1 MHKKL
6 KKWIVWGA
14 MLLVAG
20 GSFAATSQPDFLLGK
35 NIQILFNMF
44 RDVSLFYVDS
54 VDADRLLENAAA
66 GMVSELDPYT
76 ELIPEKEMAD
86 FEIQATGKYAGIG
99 AIIRKSGDYVMIA
112 QPYKNFPADKAGL
125 VVGDV
130 IVAINGES
138 IKGYDATKVSD
149 MLKGTP
155 GTSVKLT
162 VEKLLTGEQEEVEI
176 KRERIVISGVPY
188 YGVIDGNVGYI
199 LHNDFSEDCSQD
211 VLAAFEALKKQGIT
225 SLIID
230 LRGNGGGILQ
240 EAVKILSMFVP
251 KGTTVVSMKGRSE
264 DSNEKF
270 VTTTDPV
277 DTEIPIAVL
286 VNSMTASAAEIVSG
300 ALQDLDRAVLVGQRT
315 FGKGLVQ
322 VTRPLGYNAYL
333 KVTTAKYYIP
343 SGRCIQSVDYAHR
356 NEDGSVGMVPDSL
369 IKEYKTV
376 AGRKV
381 YDGGGIM
388 PDVRLDPNYTSIFTM
403 SLYAKGY
410 SWADM
415 TSVVDS
421 VDRGEF
427 AKNLRPF
434 ADLSPIE
441 AFLEQYLEG
450 DFSSLALPFACCA
463 TDGGSNECVVLRE
476 GKLARA
482 LTASSAI
489 PPFFRGV
496 DIGGRKYYDGA
507 FSNAVPADV
516 CREMGAEVVVGID
529 LSAYARAD
537 AEKGRVERW
546 VGSVVGAITPV
557 RTLEDAKTRGYR
569 AADVMLRPN
578 LYDFRATSIDRA
590 AVDAMFEIGYMEA
603 KSRMEEIRK
612 AIADVQKN
620 KPRRRLK

>member
-1 MHKKL
+1 M
-6 KKWIVWGA
+6 A
-14 MLLVAG
+14 
-20 GSFAATSQPDFLLGK
+20 
-35 NIQILFNMF
+35 
-44 RDVSLFYVDS
+44 
-54 VDADRLLENAAA
+54 LLEKVRALFARRRPSVVLGLA
-66 GMVSELDPYT
+66 LGSGGAKGMAHL
-76 ELIPEKEMAD
+76 
-86 FEIQATGKYAGIG
+86 G
-99 AIIRKSGDYVMIA
+99 AL
-112 QPYKNFPADKAGL
+112 KAFAEEGL
-125 VVGDV
+125 SFSVV
-130 IVAINGES
+130 
-138 IKGYDATKVSD
+138 T
-149 MLKGTP
+149 
-155 GTSVKLT
+155 GTSI
-162 VEKLLTGEQEEVEI
+162 GS
-176 KRERIVISGVPY
+176 IV
-188 YGVIDGNVGYI
+188 
-199 LHNDFSEDCSQD
+199 
-211 VLAAFEALKKQGIT
+211 
-225 SLIID
+225 
-230 LRGNGGGILQ
+230 
-240 EAVKILSMFVP
+240 
-251 KGTTVVSMKGRSE
+251 
-264 DSNEKF
+264 
-270 VTTTDPV
+270 
-277 DTEIPIAVL
+277 
-286 VNSMTASAAEIVSG
+286 G
-300 ALQDLDRAVLVGQRT
+300 A
-315 FGKGLVQ
+315 
-322 VTRPLGYNAYL
+322 
-333 KVTTAKYYIP
+333 
-343 SGRCIQSVDYAHR
+343 
-356 NEDGSVGMVPDSL
+356 
-369 IKEYKTV
+369 
-376 AGRKV
+376 
-381 YDGGGIM
+381 
-388 PDVRLDPNYTSIFTM
+388 
-403 SLYAKGY
+403 LYAKGY

-496 DIGGRKYYDGA
+496 DIGGRKLYDGA
-507 FSNAVPADV
+507 FSDAIPADV
-516 CREMGAEVVVGID
+516 CRAMGAEVVVGID

>member
-1 MHKKL
+1 M
-6 KKWIVWGA
+6 A
-14 MLLVAG
+14 
-20 GSFAATSQPDFLLGK
+20 
-35 NIQILFNMF
+35 
-44 RDVSLFYVDS
+44 
-54 VDADRLLENAAA
+54 LLEKVRALFARRRPSVVLGLA
-66 GMVSELDPYT
+66 LGSGGAKGMAHL
-76 ELIPEKEMAD
+76 
-86 FEIQATGKYAGIG
+86 G
-99 AIIRKSGDYVMIA
+99 AL
-112 QPYKNFPADKAGL
+112 KAFAEEGL
-125 VVGDV
+125 SFSVV
-130 IVAINGES
+130 
-138 IKGYDATKVSD
+138 T
-149 MLKGTP
+149 
-155 GTSVKLT
+155 GTSI
-162 VEKLLTGEQEEVEI
+162 GS
-176 KRERIVISGVPY
+176 IV
-188 YGVIDGNVGYI
+188 
-199 LHNDFSEDCSQD
+199 
-211 VLAAFEALKKQGIT
+211 
-225 SLIID
+225 
-230 LRGNGGGILQ
+230 
-240 EAVKILSMFVP
+240 
-251 KGTTVVSMKGRSE
+251 
-264 DSNEKF
+264 
-270 VTTTDPV
+270 
-277 DTEIPIAVL
+277 
-286 VNSMTASAAEIVSG
+286 G
-300 ALQDLDRAVLVGQRT
+300 AL
-315 FGKGLVQ
+315 
-322 VTRPLGYNAYL
+322 N
-333 KVTTAKYYIP
+333 
-343 SGRCIQSVDYAHR
+343 
-356 NEDGSVGMVPDSL
+356 
-369 IKEYKTV
+369 
-376 AGRKV
+376 
-381 YDGGGIM
+381 
-388 PDVRLDPNYTSIFTM
+388 
-403 SLYAKGY
+403 AKGY

-507 FSNAVPADV
+507 FSNAVPPDV

>member
-1 MHKKL
+1 MIENMHKKL

-14 MLLVAG
+14 LLLVAG

-125 VVGDV
+125 VGGDV
-130 IVAINGES
+130 MVGINGARS
-138 IKGYDATKVSD
+138 KGYDATKVSD

-264 DSNEKF
+264 DSNETF

-300 ALQDLDRAVLVGQRT
+300 SLQDLDRAVLVGQRT

-369 IKEYKTV
+369 IKEYK
-376 AGRKV
+376 
-381 YDGGGIM
+381 
-388 PDVRLDPNYTSIFTM
+388 
-403 SLYAKGY
+403 
-410 SWADM
+410 
-415 TSVVDS
+415 
-421 VDRGEF
+421 
-427 AKNLRPF
+427 
-434 ADLSPIE
+434 
-441 AFLEQYLEG
+441 
-450 DFSSLALPFACCA
+450 
-463 TDGGSNECVVLRE
+463 
-476 GKLARA
+476 
-482 LTASSAI
+482 
-489 PPFFRGV
+489 
-496 DIGGRKYYDGA
+496 
-507 FSNAVPADV
+507 
-516 CREMGAEVVVGID
+516 
-529 LSAYARAD
+529 
-537 AEKGRVERW
+537 
-546 VGSVVGAITPV
+546 
-557 RTLEDAKTRGYR
+557 
-569 AADVMLRPN
+569 
-578 LYDFRATSIDRA
+578 
-590 AVDAMFEIGYMEA
+590 
-603 KSRMEEIRK
+603 
-612 AIADVQKN
+612 
-620 KPRRRLK
+620 

>member
-1 MHKKL
+1 M
-6 KKWIVWGA
+6 A
-14 MLLVAG
+14 
-20 GSFAATSQPDFLLGK
+20 
-35 NIQILFNMF
+35 
-44 RDVSLFYVDS
+44 
-54 VDADRLLENAAA
+54 LLEKVRALFARRRPSVVLGLA
-66 GMVSELDPYT
+66 LGSGGAKGMAHL
-76 ELIPEKEMAD
+76 
-86 FEIQATGKYAGIG
+86 G
-99 AIIRKSGDYVMIA
+99 AL
-112 QPYKNFPADKAGL
+112 KAFAEEGL
-125 VVGDV
+125 SFSVV
-130 IVAINGES
+130 
-138 IKGYDATKVSD
+138 T
-149 MLKGTP
+149 
-155 GTSVKLT
+155 GTSI
-162 VEKLLTGEQEEVEI
+162 GS
-176 KRERIVISGVPY
+176 IV
-188 YGVIDGNVGYI
+188 
-199 LHNDFSEDCSQD
+199 
-211 VLAAFEALKKQGIT
+211 
-225 SLIID
+225 
-230 LRGNGGGILQ
+230 
-240 EAVKILSMFVP
+240 
-251 KGTTVVSMKGRSE
+251 
-264 DSNEKF
+264 
-270 VTTTDPV
+270 
-277 DTEIPIAVL
+277 
-286 VNSMTASAAEIVSG
+286 G
-300 ALQDLDRAVLVGQRT
+300 A
-315 FGKGLVQ
+315 
-322 VTRPLGYNAYL
+322 
-333 KVTTAKYYIP
+333 
-343 SGRCIQSVDYAHR
+343 
-356 NEDGSVGMVPDSL
+356 
-369 IKEYKTV
+369 
-376 AGRKV
+376 
-381 YDGGGIM
+381 
-388 PDVRLDPNYTSIFTM
+388 
-403 SLYAKGY
+403 LYAKGY

-612 AIADVQKN
+612 AIADVLKN

>member
-1 MHKKL
+1 M
-6 KKWIVWGA
+6 A
-14 MLLVAG
+14 
-20 GSFAATSQPDFLLGK
+20 
-35 NIQILFNMF
+35 
-44 RDVSLFYVDS
+44 
-54 VDADRLLENAAA
+54 LLEKVRALFARKRPSVVLGLA
-66 GMVSELDPYT
+66 LGSGGAKGMAHL
-76 ELIPEKEMAD
+76 
-86 FEIQATGKYAGIG
+86 G
-99 AIIRKSGDYVMIA
+99 AL
-112 QPYKNFPADKAGL
+112 KAFAEEGL
-125 VVGDV
+125 SFSVV
-130 IVAINGES
+130 
-138 IKGYDATKVSD
+138 T
-149 MLKGTP
+149 
-155 GTSVKLT
+155 GTSI
-162 VEKLLTGEQEEVEI
+162 GS
-176 KRERIVISGVPY
+176 IV
-188 YGVIDGNVGYI
+188 
-199 LHNDFSEDCSQD
+199 
-211 VLAAFEALKKQGIT
+211 
-225 SLIID
+225 
-230 LRGNGGGILQ
+230 
-240 EAVKILSMFVP
+240 
-251 KGTTVVSMKGRSE
+251 
-264 DSNEKF
+264 
-270 VTTTDPV
+270 
-277 DTEIPIAVL
+277 
-286 VNSMTASAAEIVSG
+286 G
-300 ALQDLDRAVLVGQRT
+300 A
-315 FGKGLVQ
+315 
-322 VTRPLGYNAYL
+322 
-333 KVTTAKYYIP
+333 
-343 SGRCIQSVDYAHR
+343 
-356 NEDGSVGMVPDSL
+356 
-369 IKEYKTV
+369 
-376 AGRKV
+376 
-381 YDGGGIM
+381 
-388 PDVRLDPNYTSIFTM
+388 
-403 SLYAKGY
+403 LYAKGY

-496 DIGGRKYYDGA
+496 DIGGRKLYDGA
-507 FSNAVPADV
+507 FSDAIPADV
-516 CREMGAEVVVGID
+516 CREMGAEVVVGIN

>member
-1 MHKKL
+1 MDILESEKKL
-6 KKWIVWGA
+6 KEMPFSVPDGYFDNMQRQVMERIGA
-14 MLLVAG
+14 PAANPVLSARKSITYRILQAAAAAAMAAAVVMG
-20 GSFAATSQPDFLLGK
+20 G
-35 NIQILFNMF
+35 
-44 RDVSLFYVDS
+44 VSLSGNISDSRAEERMINESFFYTEMMPADTDILYDS
-54 VDADRLLENAAA
+54 DSYVYIAGEADMALLEKVRALFARRRPSVVLGLA
-66 GMVSELDPYT
+66 LGSGGAKGMAHL
-76 ELIPEKEMAD
+76 
-86 FEIQATGKYAGIG
+86 G
-99 AIIRKSGDYVMIA
+99 AL
-112 QPYKNFPADKAGL
+112 KAFAEEGL
-125 VVGDV
+125 SFSVV
-130 IVAINGES
+130 
-138 IKGYDATKVSD
+138 T
-149 MLKGTP
+149 
-155 GTSVKLT
+155 GTSI
-162 VEKLLTGEQEEVEI
+162 GS
-176 KRERIVISGVPY
+176 IV
-188 YGVIDGNVGYI
+188 
-199 LHNDFSEDCSQD
+199 
-211 VLAAFEALKKQGIT
+211 
-225 SLIID
+225 
-230 LRGNGGGILQ
+230 
-240 EAVKILSMFVP
+240 
-251 KGTTVVSMKGRSE
+251 
-264 DSNEKF
+264 
-270 VTTTDPV
+270 
-277 DTEIPIAVL
+277 
-286 VNSMTASAAEIVSG
+286 G
-300 ALQDLDRAVLVGQRT
+300 A
-315 FGKGLVQ
+315 
-322 VTRPLGYNAYL
+322 
-333 KVTTAKYYIP
+333 
-343 SGRCIQSVDYAHR
+343 
-356 NEDGSVGMVPDSL
+356 
-369 IKEYKTV
+369 
-376 AGRKV
+376 
-381 YDGGGIM
+381 
-388 PDVRLDPNYTSIFTM
+388 
-403 SLYAKGY
+403 LYAKGY

-557 RTLEDAKTRGYR
+557 RTLEDAKTQ
-569 AADVMLRPN
+569 
-578 LYDFRATSIDRA
+578 
-590 AVDAMFEIGYMEA
+590 IGYMEA

>member
-1 MHKKL
+1 M
-6 KKWIVWGA
+6 A
-14 MLLVAG
+14 
-20 GSFAATSQPDFLLGK
+20 
-35 NIQILFNMF
+35 
-44 RDVSLFYVDS
+44 
-54 VDADRLLENAAA
+54 LLEKVRALFARRRPSVVLGLA
-66 GMVSELDPYT
+66 LGSGGAKGMAHL
-76 ELIPEKEMAD
+76 
-86 FEIQATGKYAGIG
+86 G
-99 AIIRKSGDYVMIA
+99 AL
-112 QPYKNFPADKAGL
+112 KAFAEEGL
-125 VVGDV
+125 SFSVV
-130 IVAINGES
+130 
-138 IKGYDATKVSD
+138 T
-149 MLKGTP
+149 
-155 GTSVKLT
+155 GTSI
-162 VEKLLTGEQEEVEI
+162 GS
-176 KRERIVISGVPY
+176 IV
-188 YGVIDGNVGYI
+188 
-199 LHNDFSEDCSQD
+199 
-211 VLAAFEALKKQGIT
+211 
-225 SLIID
+225 
-230 LRGNGGGILQ
+230 
-240 EAVKILSMFVP
+240 
-251 KGTTVVSMKGRSE
+251 
-264 DSNEKF
+264 
-270 VTTTDPV
+270 
-277 DTEIPIAVL
+277 
-286 VNSMTASAAEIVSG
+286 G
-300 ALQDLDRAVLVGQRT
+300 A
-315 FGKGLVQ
+315 
-322 VTRPLGYNAYL
+322 
-333 KVTTAKYYIP
+333 
-343 SGRCIQSVDYAHR
+343 
-356 NEDGSVGMVPDSL
+356 
-369 IKEYKTV
+369 
-376 AGRKV
+376 
-381 YDGGGIM
+381 
-388 PDVRLDPNYTSIFTM
+388 
-403 SLYAKGY
+403 LYAKGY

-590 AVDAMFEIGYMEA
+590 AVDAMFEVGYMEA

>member
-1 MHKKL
+1 MTNTRGNPGKTHKAVYFFL
-6 KKWIVWGA
+6 KTVYNSYVYI
-14 MLLVAG
+14 AG
-20 GSFAATSQPDFLLGK
+20 E
-35 NIQILFNMF
+35 
-44 RDVSLFYVDS
+44 
-54 VDADRLLENAAA
+54 ADMALLEKVRALFARRRPSVVLGLA
-66 GMVSELDPYT
+66 LGSGGAKGMAHL
-76 ELIPEKEMAD
+76 
-86 FEIQATGKYAGIG
+86 G
-99 AIIRKSGDYVMIA
+99 AL
-112 QPYKNFPADKAGL
+112 KAFAEEGL
-125 VVGDV
+125 SFSVV
-130 IVAINGES
+130 
-138 IKGYDATKVSD
+138 T
-149 MLKGTP
+149 
-155 GTSVKLT
+155 GTSI
-162 VEKLLTGEQEEVEI
+162 GS
-176 KRERIVISGVPY
+176 IV
-188 YGVIDGNVGYI
+188 
-199 LHNDFSEDCSQD
+199 
-211 VLAAFEALKKQGIT
+211 
-225 SLIID
+225 
-230 LRGNGGGILQ
+230 
-240 EAVKILSMFVP
+240 
-251 KGTTVVSMKGRSE
+251 
-264 DSNEKF
+264 
-270 VTTTDPV
+270 
-277 DTEIPIAVL
+277 
-286 VNSMTASAAEIVSG
+286 G
-300 ALQDLDRAVLVGQRT
+300 A
-315 FGKGLVQ
+315 
-322 VTRPLGYNAYL
+322 
-333 KVTTAKYYIP
+333 
-343 SGRCIQSVDYAHR
+343 
-356 NEDGSVGMVPDSL
+356 
-369 IKEYKTV
+369 
-376 AGRKV
+376 
-381 YDGGGIM
+381 
-388 PDVRLDPNYTSIFTM
+388 
-403 SLYAKGY
+403 LYAKGY

>member
-1 MHKKL
+1 MTNTRGNPGKTHKAVYFFL
-6 KKWIVWGA
+6 KTVYNSYVYI
-14 MLLVAG
+14 AG
-20 GSFAATSQPDFLLGK
+20 E
-35 NIQILFNMF
+35 
-44 RDVSLFYVDS
+44 
-54 VDADRLLENAAA
+54 ADMALLEKVRALFARKRPSVVLGLA
-66 GMVSELDPYT
+66 LGSGGAKGMAHL
-76 ELIPEKEMAD
+76 
-86 FEIQATGKYAGIG
+86 G
-99 AIIRKSGDYVMIA
+99 AL
-112 QPYKNFPADKAGL
+112 KAFAEEGL
-125 VVGDV
+125 SFSVV
-130 IVAINGES
+130 
-138 IKGYDATKVSD
+138 T
-149 MLKGTP
+149 
-155 GTSVKLT
+155 GTSI
-162 VEKLLTGEQEEVEI
+162 GS
-176 KRERIVISGVPY
+176 IV
-188 YGVIDGNVGYI
+188 
-199 LHNDFSEDCSQD
+199 
-211 VLAAFEALKKQGIT
+211 
-225 SLIID
+225 
-230 LRGNGGGILQ
+230 
-240 EAVKILSMFVP
+240 
-251 KGTTVVSMKGRSE
+251 
-264 DSNEKF
+264 
-270 VTTTDPV
+270 
-277 DTEIPIAVL
+277 
-286 VNSMTASAAEIVSG
+286 G
-300 ALQDLDRAVLVGQRT
+300 A
-315 FGKGLVQ
+315 
-322 VTRPLGYNAYL
+322 
-333 KVTTAKYYIP
+333 
-343 SGRCIQSVDYAHR
+343 
-356 NEDGSVGMVPDSL
+356 
-369 IKEYKTV
+369 
-376 AGRKV
+376 
-381 YDGGGIM
+381 
-388 PDVRLDPNYTSIFTM
+388 
-403 SLYAKGY
+403 LYAKGY

-496 DIGGRKYYDGA
+496 DIGGRKLYDGA
-507 FSNAVPADV
+507 FSDAIPADV

-612 AIADVQKN
+612 AIADVHKN

>member
-1 MHKKL
+1 M
-6 KKWIVWGA
+6 A
-14 MLLVAG
+14 
-20 GSFAATSQPDFLLGK
+20 
-35 NIQILFNMF
+35 
-44 RDVSLFYVDS
+44 
-54 VDADRLLENAAA
+54 LLEKVRALFARRRPSVVLGLA
-66 GMVSELDPYT
+66 LGSGGAKGMAHL
-76 ELIPEKEMAD
+76 
-86 FEIQATGKYAGIG
+86 G
-99 AIIRKSGDYVMIA
+99 AL
-112 QPYKNFPADKAGL
+112 KAFAEEGL
-125 VVGDV
+125 SFSVV
-130 IVAINGES
+130 
-138 IKGYDATKVSD
+138 T
-149 MLKGTP
+149 
-155 GTSVKLT
+155 GTSI
-162 VEKLLTGEQEEVEI
+162 GS
-176 KRERIVISGVPY
+176 IVG
-188 YGVIDGNVGYI
+188 
-199 LHNDFSEDCSQD
+199 
-211 VLAAFEALKKQGIT
+211 
-225 SLIID
+225 
-230 LRGNGGGILQ
+230 
-240 EAVKILSMFVP
+240 
-251 KGTTVVSMKGRSE
+251 
-264 DSNEKF
+264 
-270 VTTTDPV
+270 
-277 DTEIPIAVL
+277 
-286 VNSMTASAAEIVSG
+286 
-300 ALQDLDRAVLVGQRT
+300 
-315 FGKGLVQ
+315 
-322 VTRPLGYNAYL
+322 
-333 KVTTAKYYIP
+333 
-343 SGRCIQSVDYAHR
+343 
-356 NEDGSVGMVPDSL
+356 
-369 IKEYKTV
+369 
-376 AGRKV
+376 
-381 YDGGGIM
+381 
-388 PDVRLDPNYTSIFTM
+388 

>member
-1 MHKKL
+1 MHKKF

-14 MLLVAG
+14 LLLIAG
-20 GSFAATSQPDFLLGK
+20 GSFAAVSQPDFLIGK

-125 VVGDV
+125 VIGDK
-130 IVAINGES
+130 IVAIDGEN
-138 IKGYDATKVSD
+138 IKAYDATKVSS

-162 VEKLLTGEQEEVEI
+162 VEKLLTGEQVDVEI

-188 YGVIDGNVGYI
+188 YGVIDGDVGYI

-211 VLAAFEALKKQGIT
+211 VLAAFEALKKEGIT

-264 DSNEKF
+264 DSNEIF
-270 VTTTDPV
+270 VTATDPV
-277 DTEIPIAVL
+277 DTEIPIVVL

-356 NEDGSVGMVPDSL
+356 NEDGSVGTVPDSL
-369 IKEYKTV
+369 IKEYTTV

-388 PDVRLDPNYTSIFTM
+388 PDVRLNPNYTSGFTM
-403 SLYAKGY
+403 SLYAQGY
-410 SWADM
+410 IEDFANDYYKRHREGVDVDTFHLSDEEYGQFEAFMSDKEVEYDSETKEALKELRRKAEREKYADRI
-415 TSVVDS
+415 SEELDQIAEKLKEDKV
-421 VDRGEF
+421 
-427 AKNLRPF
+427 
-434 ADLSPIE
+434 ADLES
-441 AFLEQYLEG
+441 FKDDVRKLLEE
-450 DFSSLALPFACCA
+450 
-463 TDGGSNECVVLRE
+463 EIVLRYHYYE
-476 GKLARA
+476 GVARRISLNDPEVRRA
-482 LTASSAI
+482 VEVLKNGEEYRRILTSQDT
-489 PPFFRGV
+489 PR
-496 DIGGRKYYDGA
+496 
-507 FSNAVPADV
+507 N
-516 CREMGAEVVVGID
+516 
-529 LSAYARAD
+529 
-537 AEKGRVERW
+537 VE
-546 VGSVVGAITPV
+546 
-557 RTLEDAKTRGYR
+557 
-569 AADVMLRPN
+569 
-578 LYDFRATSIDRA
+578 
-590 AVDAMFEIGYMEA
+590 
-603 KSRMEEIRK
+603 
-612 AIADVQKN
+612 
-620 KPRRRLK
+620 

>member
-1 MHKKL
+1 M
-6 KKWIVWGA
+6 A
-14 MLLVAG
+14 
-20 GSFAATSQPDFLLGK
+20 
-35 NIQILFNMF
+35 
-44 RDVSLFYVDS
+44 
-54 VDADRLLENAAA
+54 LLEKVRALFARRRPSVVLGLA
-66 GMVSELDPYT
+66 LGSGGAKGMAHL
-76 ELIPEKEMAD
+76 
-86 FEIQATGKYAGIG
+86 G
-99 AIIRKSGDYVMIA
+99 AL
-112 QPYKNFPADKAGL
+112 KAFAEEGL
-125 VVGDV
+125 SFSVV
-130 IVAINGES
+130 
-138 IKGYDATKVSD
+138 T
-149 MLKGTP
+149 
-155 GTSVKLT
+155 GTSI
-162 VEKLLTGEQEEVEI
+162 GS
-176 KRERIVISGVPY
+176 IV
-188 YGVIDGNVGYI
+188 
-199 LHNDFSEDCSQD
+199 
-211 VLAAFEALKKQGIT
+211 
-225 SLIID
+225 
-230 LRGNGGGILQ
+230 
-240 EAVKILSMFVP
+240 
-251 KGTTVVSMKGRSE
+251 
-264 DSNEKF
+264 
-270 VTTTDPV
+270 
-277 DTEIPIAVL
+277 
-286 VNSMTASAAEIVSG
+286 G
-300 ALQDLDRAVLVGQRT
+300 A
-315 FGKGLVQ
+315 
-322 VTRPLGYNAYL
+322 
-333 KVTTAKYYIP
+333 
-343 SGRCIQSVDYAHR
+343 
-356 NEDGSVGMVPDSL
+356 
-369 IKEYKTV
+369 
-376 AGRKV
+376 
-381 YDGGGIM
+381 
-388 PDVRLDPNYTSIFTM
+388 
-403 SLYAKGY
+403 LYAKGY

-507 FSNAVPADV
+507 FSDAIPADV

>member
-1 MHKKL
+1 MTNTRGNPGKTHKAVYFFL
-6 KKWIVWGA
+6 KTVYNSYEYI
-14 MLLVAG
+14 AG
-20 GSFAATSQPDFLLGK
+20 E
-35 NIQILFNMF
+35 
-44 RDVSLFYVDS
+44 
-54 VDADRLLENAAA
+54 ADMALLEKVRALFARRRPSVVLGLA
-66 GMVSELDPYT
+66 LGSGGAKGMAHL
-76 ELIPEKEMAD
+76 
-86 FEIQATGKYAGIG
+86 G
-99 AIIRKSGDYVMIA
+99 AL
-112 QPYKNFPADKAGL
+112 KAFAEEGL
-125 VVGDV
+125 SFSVV
-130 IVAINGES
+130 
-138 IKGYDATKVSD
+138 T
-149 MLKGTP
+149 
-155 GTSVKLT
+155 GTSI
-162 VEKLLTGEQEEVEI
+162 GS
-176 KRERIVISGVPY
+176 IV
-188 YGVIDGNVGYI
+188 
-199 LHNDFSEDCSQD
+199 
-211 VLAAFEALKKQGIT
+211 
-225 SLIID
+225 
-230 LRGNGGGILQ
+230 
-240 EAVKILSMFVP
+240 
-251 KGTTVVSMKGRSE
+251 
-264 DSNEKF
+264 
-270 VTTTDPV
+270 
-277 DTEIPIAVL
+277 
-286 VNSMTASAAEIVSG
+286 G
-300 ALQDLDRAVLVGQRT
+300 A
-315 FGKGLVQ
+315 
-322 VTRPLGYNAYL
+322 
-333 KVTTAKYYIP
+333 
-343 SGRCIQSVDYAHR
+343 
-356 NEDGSVGMVPDSL
+356 
-369 IKEYKTV
+369 
-376 AGRKV
+376 
-381 YDGGGIM
+381 
-388 PDVRLDPNYTSIFTM
+388 
-403 SLYAKGY
+403 LYAKGY